1 MDDLVLNLTTDHHV
15 VSKHSSGGK
24 GGRWTDRLKAKRV
37 EKRKAR
43 TNEKSSNK
51 PSDDSESRPAKRPR
65 IESSPQKSKSAP
77 TTRPTRPQT
86 QVISS
91 LFSYNPKIEA
101 PVNAPTPKVNSRP
114 SNAPLADSSGFSGL
128 GLDPLIAAHLVNKMN
143 IDKPTSIQRAVLP
156 AVFSTASQEATARD
170 VFIQSQT
177 GSGKTLSFLLPIIQD
192 LLPLSSLSYI
202 DRSIGTLAIIIAP
215 TRELAKQISD
225 VLEALLQMRLRPGD
239 EPADDPGGSSARLTR
254 WLVSGLLTGG
264 ATRTHE
270 KARIRKGLPIIVSTP
285 GRLLDHLQSTSSFN
299 VAKCRW
305 LVLDEADRL
314 MELGF
319 EETITGIIQGL
330 DGRRKLALQAVEA
343 GKSME
348 VGGWDWDRRRRTIL
362 CSATIREDVQKLA
375 GKALIN
381 PMMIKATAAEPSTE
395 QNTASTNNLPS
406 TTSATEKFT
415 PPSQLAQKYVVV
427 PLKLRLVALV
437 ALLRSLIAQSQA
449 RRGTKIIVFLSC
461 TDSVDFHFNLL
472 GGSSMGGEDEPAAAD
487 ADSDADSDG
496 DEPEAQPLSEKVEA
510 KSSLLPDTS
519 IFRLHGSL
527 PTPTRLASLRGFSG
541 ASSKGKGPAPSTS
554 SVLLCTSV
562 ASRGLDLPLVRAVV
576 QYDLPTEGGATEY
589 VHRVGRTARAG
600 KGGEAWSMVSPS
612 ESEWVKWVEGKMRG
626 DETADDEGRN
636 ITLAGVSIDNVL
648 RSGFGG
654 KGSEY
659 EARATEVQLAFE
671 RWVLRKKENAGIARK
686 AYLSHMRA
694 YATHPSNEKH
704 IFHVRHLHLGHL
716 AKSFALRDA
725 PKTVSTAGGGGGG
738 KAPPRKEKE
747 RERKPK
753 KATGAEGA
761 DAASATKKRAR
772 EWEVDHSGEAERRMQ
787 EVVRSQGR
795 LTKKGGVMMSSG
807 ASEFQIAGGAAL
819 ERGGGIGG
827 LCLAVALS
835 KYAHIQVDVYE
846 GAGRFREIGAGVMI
860 WARTWRILDLL
871 GLAEHFA
878 KVTDTPPRPD
888 IGFEYRR
895 SDRST
900 SDAFKWNF
908 VAMPYG
914 CIRFHRAHFLDVF
927 VDNLPEGIAH
937 FGKRLVSYEK
947 QASGEI
953 YLAFADGTNAVC
965 DLLVGCD
972 GIKSVVRAQMLRA
985 KAAEESQPELLELIE
1000 PKWTGTYAYRGLI
1013 PSTNLPSVDGVR
1025 HRTLATP
1032 MMYCGQDKHIV
1043 AYSISQGNVVNFVA
1057 FASELDKEN
1066 QDYGGEW
1073 VTDCTKEEVLT
1084 CFAGWESEALTLLE
1098 RVDKPTKWGI
1108 HHIRELPFYVAGR
1121 IVLLGDAAHGMSP
1134 HLGSGA
1140 GQAIEDAYVLANVLG
1155 AAPTNSLDKALEAYE
1170 RTRLPVA
1177 NHVLRSSFE
1186 SGKMYEFNS
1195 RFAEEYNTLGP
1206 AIGRQWGFL
1215 TESTP
1220 EGEAEKAV
1228 GILRSLEEQG

>member
-1 MDDLVLNLTTDHHV
+1 MDDLVLNLATDDVHAP
-15 VSKHSSGGK
+15 SKSAGGSK

-37 EKRKAR
+37 EKRKTRPTEKR
-43 TNEKSSNK
+43 TNK
-51 PSDDSESRPAKRPR
+51 PSDDSDTRPAKRPR
-65 IESSPQKSKSAP
+65 IESSPQKPRPAP
-77 TTRPTRPQT
+77 AARAARPST
-86 QVISS
+86 QIISS

-101 PVNAPTPKVNSRP
+101 PVNNSAHKISSRP
-114 SNAPLADSSGFSGL
+114 SNAPLADSSGFSAL

-143 IDKPTSIQRAVLP
+143 IEKPTSIQRAVLP

-225 VLEALLQMRLRPGD
+225 VLEALLQLRLRPGD
-239 EPADDPGGSSARLTR
+239 ESADDPGGSSARLTR

-270 KARIRKGLPIIVSTP
+270 KARLRKGLPIIVSTP
-285 GRLLDHLQSTSSFN
+285 GRLLDHLQNTSSFN

-330 DGRRKLALQAVEA
+330 DVRRKLAMQAMEA
-343 GKSME
+343 GKGME

-381 PMMIKATAAEPSTE
+381 PMMIKATEAEPVSE
-395 QNTASTNNLPS
+395 QNAASNGDLL
-406 TTSATEKFT
+406 SAASPEKFT

-461 TDSVDFHFNLL
+461 TDSVDFHWNLL
-472 GGSSMGGEDEPAAAD
+472 GGSSMGGEDEPAPAEG
-487 ADSDADSDG
+487 DSDADSDAEA
-496 DEPEAQPLSEKVEA
+496 DPEPIERVEV

-541 ASSKGKGPAPSTS
+541 TKSKGAAASASTS

-562 ASRGLDLPLVRAVV
+562 ASRGLDLPLVRAVI

-612 ESEWVKWVEGKMRG
+612 ESEWVRWVEGKMRG
-626 DETADDEGRN
+626 DETAGDEDRN
-636 ITLAGVSIDNVL
+636 ITLSGVSIDSVL

-654 KGSEY
+654 KGSEH
-659 EARATEVQLAFE
+659 EARATDVQLSFE
-671 RWVLRKKENAGIARK
+671 RWVLRKKENAGFARK
-686 AYLSHMRA
+686 AFLSHMRA
-694 YATHPSNEKH
+694 YATHPSSEKH

-725 PKTVSTAGGGGGG
+725 PKSVTTVGAVG

-753 KATGAEGA
+753 KIGSTEAAEGA
-761 DAASATKKRAR
+761 PAAKKRAR

-795 LTKKGGVMMSSG
+795 LTKKGGVMVSSG

-819 ERGGGIGG
+819 ER
-827 LCLAVALS
+827 LAKS
-835 KYAHIQVDVYE
+835 
-846 GAGRFREIGAGVMI
+846 
-860 WARTWRILDLL
+860 
-871 GLAEHFA
+871 
-878 KVTDTPPRPD
+878 
-888 IGFEYRR
+888 R
-895 SDRST
+895 S
-900 SDAFKWNF
+900 
-908 VAMPYG
+908 
-914 CIRFHRAHFLDVF
+914 
-927 VDNLPEGIAH
+927 
-937 FGKRLVSYEK
+937 
-947 QASGEI
+947 
-953 YLAFADGTNAVC
+953 
-965 DLLVGCD
+965 
-972 GIKSVVRAQMLRA
+972 
-985 KAAEESQPELLELIE
+985 
-1000 PKWTGTYAYRGLI
+1000 
-1013 PSTNLPSVDGVR
+1013 
-1025 HRTLATP
+1025 
-1032 MMYCGQDKHIV
+1032 
-1043 AYSISQGNVVNFVA
+1043 
-1057 FASELDKEN
+1057 
-1066 QDYGGEW
+1066 
-1073 VTDCTKEEVLT
+1073 
-1084 CFAGWESEALTLLE
+1084 
-1098 RVDKPTKWGI
+1098 
-1108 HHIRELPFYVAGR
+1108 
-1121 IVLLGDAAHGMSP
+1121 
-1134 HLGSGA
+1134 
-1140 GQAIEDAYVLANVLG
+1140 
-1155 AAPTNSLDKALEAYE
+1155 
-1170 RTRLPVA
+1170 
-1177 NHVLRSSFE
+1177 
-1186 SGKMYEFNS
+1186 
-1195 RFAEEYNTLGP
+1195 
-1206 AIGRQWGFL
+1206 
-1215 TESTP
+1215 
-1220 EGEAEKAV
+1220 
-1228 GILRSLEEQG
+1228 